1 MPARDVLDIVC
12 DNASVSYKVAGN
24 TLKIFASVTK
34 VFKLPYVNMATT
46 QKSEIG
52 GDVFGSAASTL
63 KGDYS
68 LKYENSPA
76 VYNVQKQIIDSL
88 YSVLFPPKPLDEEG
102 QPQEGE
108 AETSGSGDEDKKYSG
123 YFEGQRGFAFNRFT
137 GILRVTTT
145 ADKMK
150 MIEEYIN
157 SVLVEINK
165 QVLIEAKL
173 VEVILND
180 SSAYGINWRGS
191 IDGNKGGS
199 LSLGTAG
206 GSSFLG
212 GGLTPVGIIANSAV
226 DKWFAFMATFGRVES
241 MGNPPR
247 IRVMNGQS
255 AMISSGQLLP
265 FGRWRKKQIKILMK
279 QQ

>member
-1 MPARDVLDIVC
+1 
-12 DNASVSYKVAGN
+12 
-24 TLKIFASVTK
+24 
-34 VFKLPYVNMATT
+34 
-46 QKSEIG
+46 
-52 GDVFGSAASTL
+52 
-63 KGDYS
+63 
-68 LKYENSPA
+68 
-76 VYNVQKQIIDSL
+76 
-88 YSVLFPPKPLDEEG
+88 
-102 QPQEGE
+102 
-108 AETSGSGDEDKKYSG
+108 
-123 YFEGQRGFAFNRFT
+123 
-137 GILRVTTT
+137 
-145 ADKMK
+145 MK

-191 IDGNKGGS
+191 IDGNKGS

-241 MGNPPR
+241 MGNPR

-265 FGRWRKKQIKILMK
+265 FFGRWRKKQIKILMK